1 MIIKYIDEIHFYDG
15 IKELVMRGLM
25 FSADGEKLTIEL
37 TGGF

>member
-1 MIIKYIDEIHFYDG
+1 MIIKYIDEINFYDG

-25 FSADGEKLTIEL
+25 FSANREKLIIEL

>member
-1 MIIKYIDEIHFYDG
+1 MTIKYTNLSSFYDG
-15 IKELVMRGLM
+15 VQRLVMRGFH